1 MLARVLSLTAAERT
15 LIECAA
21 LAKCTR
27 DLRPILVDCKAA
39 SAAEAHAMLGEVAK
53 VSLNDIA
60 VALKPGGR
68 LESLALIDTPI
79 AEHNI
84 TDLGDLMRLSDRLLP
99 ILLEPMNPKAR

>member
-1 MLARVLSLTAAERT
+1 MLSLTAAERT

-27 DLRPILVDCKAA
+27 DLRPILVDCAGSQRGG
-39 SAAEAHAMLGEVAK
+39 SARHARRGRAR
-53 VSLNDIA
+53 SPNDIA
-60 VALKPGGR
+60 VALETGRR

-84 TDLGDLMRLSDRLLP
+84 TDLCD
-99 ILLEPMNPKAR
+99 